1 MINNENIETDYYI
14 KIEDYNDF
22 EEDTRIFHNYFIYC
36 VNIVSIC
43 FICIGTIF
51 LLLACMYTFNKPDTH
66 YLQRIYNDQS
76 NILCIFSITC
86 FSLSLIL
93 FVFILLYKYIK
104 S

>member
-1 MINNENIETDYYI
+1 MINNEIYSDYYV
-14 KIEDYNDF
+14 KIEDEDDIDK
-22 EEDTRIFHNYFIYC
+22 EDTRIFHNYFIYC

-43 FICIGTIF
+43 FIFIGTIF
-51 LLLACMYTFNKPDTH
+51 LLLASMYTFNKPDTH

-86 FSLSLIL
+86 FSISLIL
-93 FVFILLYKYIK
+93 FVFIVVYRYIK